1 MAVVKP
7 GRIMFEVEGIEEHL
21 ARKALALAAAK
32 LPVKAKFV
40 KREER

>member
-7 GRIMFEVEGIEEHL
+7 GRIMFEVEGIDEKS
-21 ARKALALAAAK
+21 AREALALASAK
-32 LPVKAKFV
+32 LPVKSKFV